1 MPTSTVKHPSMYEG
15 DGDVLMLKDRGEG
28 TERLVL
34 VPDAIPSRTPD
45 PTPRIR
51 ILWGQHLLEDLLAG
65 RYRSLVCAVNPQDNS
80 HGIIS
85 QLATLLPTS
94 QWDEDSIT
102 VHAQHFDALGPG
114 RPKVVKYDMDTV
126 EVLAILRPAGHQ
138 HLTLADL
145 RTAFKV
151 VSEMVNARSSR
162 RPSASVSFLDA
173 RANKL
178 AGPDGE
184 EPSFEAVLDA
194 MHAAGYT
201 GDVYPA
207 PSMWQAGAVGL
218 YPRYPFAAA
227 LDQLRAGGS

>member
-1 MPTSTVKHPSMYEG
+1 MPTAMVKHPRIYEG
-15 DGDVLMLKDRGEG
+15 DGDVLMQKERGEG
-28 TERLVL
+28 AERLIL
-34 VPDAIPSRTPD
+34 VPDSLPSRTPD
-45 PTPRIR
+45 PTPRMR
-51 ILWGQHLLEDLLAG
+51 IMWGQHLLEDLLAG

-94 QWDEDSIT
+94 QWDEEAIT
-102 VHAQHFDALGPG
+102 AHAQHFDALGTG

-126 EVLAILRPAGHQ
+126 EVLAILCPTGHE
-138 HLTLADL
+138 HLTLQNL

-151 VSEMVNARSSR
+151 VSEMVNSRSNR

-173 RANKL
+173 RANRL
-178 AGPDGE
+178 VGADGD

-194 MHAAGYT
+194 MHQAGYT

-207 PSMWQAGAVGL
+207 PSMWRAGAVGL

-227 LDQLRAGGS
+227 LNQLRAGGF